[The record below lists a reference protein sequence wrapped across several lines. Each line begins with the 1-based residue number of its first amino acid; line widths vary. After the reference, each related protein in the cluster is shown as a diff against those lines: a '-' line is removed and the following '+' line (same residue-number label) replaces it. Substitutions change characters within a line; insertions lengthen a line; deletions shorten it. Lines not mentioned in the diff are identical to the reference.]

1 MPQHLPSILCQSER
15 GALTVIN
22 HGLAYSFTFK
32 NIRLLLAADEIDVFR
47 QSLEAIDEQE
57 WFASPDNAFVL
68 LPIHRMDA
76 CVYLTRPEVE
86 EMIGLLLEATVMV
99 KVHQRLVNRV

>member
-1 MPQHLPSILCQSER
+1 M
-15 GALTVIN
+15 TVIN

-32 NIRLLLAADEIDVFR
+32 NIRLLFTADEVDIFR
-47 QSLEAIDEQE
+47 QSLETIDEQE
-57 WFASPDNAFVL
+57 WFVSPNDTFVL
-68 LPIHRMDA
+68 LPIHRMNA

-99 KVHQRLVNRV
+99 KVHQRLFNRV